1 MNKLGNYIKAMKL
14 AKMLVRESE
23 IAMQKGNQGK
33 AIMQLQGAFY
43 DFITAMNCVTSMAF
57 QRKRRVRS

>member
-14 AKMLVRESE
+14 AKMLIRESE
-23 IAMQKGNQGK
+23 LSLKAGNQGK
-33 AIMQLQGAFY
+33 ALVHLQGAFS

-57 QRKRRVRS
+57 ERKKRVRS